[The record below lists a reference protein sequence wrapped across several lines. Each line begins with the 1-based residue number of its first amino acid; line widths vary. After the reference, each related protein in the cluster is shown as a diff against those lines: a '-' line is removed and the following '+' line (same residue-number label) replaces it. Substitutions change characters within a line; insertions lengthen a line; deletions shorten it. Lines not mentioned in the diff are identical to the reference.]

1 MFNSFKLCSA
11 HFSRRAKKFEKGVK
25 PPLITGLV
33 VTDFYRRPMHPKY
46 FMCQSFIL
54 FIQEVGGIIYPLLE
68 LFSRR
73 ALCTNNNITTKAILS
88 QNIALKVLPGM
99 HLHNVSLE

>member
-1 MFNSFKLCSA
+1 
-11 HFSRRAKKFEKGVK
+11 
-25 PPLITGLV
+25 
-33 VTDFYRRPMHPKY
+33 
-46 FMCQSFIL
+46 MCQSFIL

-88 QNIALKVLPGM
+88 QNIALKVLLGM